1 MLSSI
6 GVHLAEFAHAN
17 ESTIV
22 ASQVRQSP
30 IKHRPLAALGAMD
43 WLAMPAL
50 APCFDVN
57 RPLGV
62 RYSKAAMGPSSRT
75 ECSNSVLRLD
85 NCQDGKIRGELA
97 RGSKARGSK
106 AR

>member
-17 ESTIV
+17 ESTIL
-22 ASQVRQSP
+22 ASQMRQSP
-30 IKHRPLAALGAMD
+30 IEHRPRLAALGAMD

-57 RPLGV
+57 RRLGV
-62 RYSKAAMGPSSRT
+62 RYSKAAMGPSNLT
-75 ECSNSVLRLD
+75 EFSNSVLRLD
-85 NCQDGKIRGELA
+85 NYQDGKIRGELA
-97 RGSKARGSK
+97 RGSKARGS
-106 AR
+106 